1 MRANCVRVFVTPW
14 TAAHHTSLFME
25 FSRQEYWNGLPFPTP
40 WYLLNPGNKP
50 VSLVSPA
57 LTGGLLASQ
66 LGLYGFLYL
75 CIDIFNSFRKFLAI
89 IFQTLILL
97 YFLYL
102 YLMVLQLIIIYNLI
116 LLLLFWYFSYFV
128 SVLNY
133 GYLAYLPLIY
143 SHFTSVKSAFKSI
156 HKVFNFSCIF

>member
-1 MRANCVRVFVTPW
+1 MHANCVQIFVTPW

-40 WYLLNPGNKP
+40 WYLLNPGIKP

-89 IFQTLILL
+89 VFQTLILL

-102 YLMVLQLIIIYNLI
+102 FLMVLQLLIIYNLCLI
-116 LLLLFWYFSYFV
+116 TPLLIFFIF
-128 SVLNY
+128 
-133 GYLAYLPLIY
+133 YLCA
-143 SHFTSVKSAFKSI
+143 
-156 HKVFNFSCIF
+156 